1 MHLFISS
8 FILNLT
14 GVWKKNLFWGRI
26 TMKFFLFFF
35 CFIVGT
41 FATNQIE
48 FTIDEEDSCKKC
60 YNISTILF
68 KSFQLDV
75 EVEEQIQF
83 LQEFACPLMGLGMQ
97 FLFLFFV
104 KWNPFSTFKRKV
116 FSLSLIS
123 CCFKGHNFIKCK
135 W

>member
-1 MHLFISS
+1 
-8 FILNLT
+8 
-14 GVWKKNLFWGRI
+14 
-26 TMKFFLFFF
+26 MKVVLFFV

-41 FATNQIE
+41 FVATNQIE
-48 FTIDEEDSCKKC
+48 FTINEEDSCEKC

-104 KWNPFSTFKRKV
+104 K
-116 FSLSLIS
+116 
-123 CCFKGHNFIKCK
+123 
-135 W
+135 

>member
-1 MHLFISS
+1 
-8 FILNLT
+8 
-14 GVWKKNLFWGRI
+14 
-26 TMKFFLFFF
+26 MKFFLFFV

-75 EVEEQIQF
+75 EVKEQIQF
-83 LQEFACPLMGLGMQ
+83 LKEFACPLMGLGKQ
-97 FLFLFFV
+97 LLTFFLLNEIHFQHL
-104 KWNPFSTFKRKV
+104 R
-116 FSLSLIS
+116 
-123 CCFKGHNFIKCK
+123 
-135 W
+135 